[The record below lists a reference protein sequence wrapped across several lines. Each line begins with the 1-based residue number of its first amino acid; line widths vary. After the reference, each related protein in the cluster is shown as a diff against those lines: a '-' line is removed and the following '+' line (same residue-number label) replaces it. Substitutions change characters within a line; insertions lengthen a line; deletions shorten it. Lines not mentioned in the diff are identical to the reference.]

1 MWSYSFEV
9 PILMILAII
18 LGFYFARPRLPLKR
32 NVTFIKMIIIETL
45 TIIADL
51 AATMADNDYTSY
63 SVLTLNVLNM
73 VYFIAFFSR
82 AYVMYL
88 FSASVTKDSL
98 EQRKF
103 VRQVLS
109 LPWFIGFILSILS
122 AAFGSKKTS
131 YLIFYIDSGGYH
143 SGGMYNYMY
152 ICSFFYII
160 MAFISAGLYW
170 KSLGRRR
177 EKYGIVV
184 YNLFI
189 FVALL
194 TRFTLPRHLIMDTI
208 ILMAILVVFLAFIN
222 PEFFIDLRGYAFN
235 HVALA
240 EHLEENI
247 GKIKFTPVGVVVRNF
262 NEMTDIYGTA
272 QMEEG
277 LVLIGKHLKKEFPQ
291 GITFYLRNG
300 RFLVLIKP
308 DADVRRK
315 LKEIRERFYKP
326 WKSQTAEL
334 YLSVS
339 FTTYDPVTERHLPEI
354 ILKTTLKTLDIAGS
368 IESDEPMFVTAASL
382 EQEELETKVRRC
394 IETAIKDTGFELFL
408 QPIVDAAT
416 EKVVGAEALSRIR
429 DEEGNI
435 IAPGIFIPVAE
446 NSGRINELGELV
458 FDEACRFIKENDPG
472 KSGVN
477 WINVNLSP
485 TQFIRTD
492 LAERYASIVDKYG
505 IDPGSVHLEITEG
518 SMIDDSF
525 SRWQIDAMTEKG
537 FKFVLDDYGTGYS
550 NLSRLKKCP
559 FTTIKLDMSI
569 VWDYCKEPDEIL
581 PNMIQAFKH
590 MGFAITAEGIEDT
603 NMVNTMK
610 NIGCDLLQGYY
621 YSKPMPAAEFA
632 KEYLK

>member
-32 NVTFIKMIIIETL
+32 NVTFVQMIIIETL

-82 AYVMYL
+82 AYIMYL

-103 VRQVLS
+103 IRQVLS
-109 LPWFIGFILSILS
+109 LPWFMGVILSILS
-122 AAFGSKKTS
+122 AAVGSKKTS

-143 SGGMYNYMY
+143 SGGMYNYVY

-160 MAFISAGLYW
+160 MAFISAGLFW

-184 YNLFI
+184 YNLFV

-194 TRFTLPRHLIMDTI
+194 TRFTLPRHLVMDTV

-235 HVALA
+235 HVAMS

-247 GKIKFTPVGVVVRNF
+247 GKLKVTPVGIVVRNF

-277 LVLIGKHLKKEFPQ
+277 LVLIGKYLKKVFPK

-300 RFLVLIKP
+300 RFVVLIRP
-308 DADVRRK
+308 DANIGRK
-315 LKEIRERFYKP
+315 LDEIRERFYKP
-326 WKSQTAEL
+326 WKSQTVEL

-339 FTTYDPVTERHLPEI
+339 FTTYDSATEGHSPEI
-354 ILKTTLKTLDIAGS
+354 ILKTLIKSLDAAGK
-368 IESDEPMFVTAASL
+368 IESNEPMLVTEASL
-382 EQEELETKVRRC
+382 EQEELEKKVRKC
-394 IETAIKDTGFELFL
+394 IETAINGTGFELFL
-408 QPIVDAAT
+408 QPILDT
-416 EKVVGAEALSRIR
+416 SMGKVVGAEALSRIR
-429 DEEGNI
+429 GEDGNI
-435 IAPGIFIPVAE
+435 IPPGIFIPVAE

-458 FDEACRFIKENDPG
+458 FNETCKFISENVSEKADV
-472 KSGVN
+472 K

-492 LAERYASIVDKYG
+492 LAERYAAIVDKYG
-505 IDPGSVHLEITEG
+505 IDPASVHLEITEG

-525 SRWQIDAMTEKG
+525 SQRQIDAMTEKG

-581 PNMIQAFKH
+581 PNMIQTFKH
-590 MGFAITAEGIEDT
+590 MGFAITAEGIEDAH
-603 NMVNTMK
+603 MVDTMK
-610 NIGCDLLQGYY
+610 DIGCDLLQGYY
-621 YSKPMPAAEFA
+621 YSKPVPAAEFA